1 MENIEAIYIINGENQ
16 LIFSYESLNERSDNF
31 DYLNISQF
39 FSVIKTFALKIG
51 EKEAKIIELGNS
63 KIFKTLD
70 DDYNI
75 EVILKCNKNL
85 KEKKA
90 SINLTKILNLFR
102 ECPFF
107 LNGFV
112 LSGKENLM
120 LLFAGEDLAS
130 LESIIDERLRS
141 NEDVQS
147 AEFNILISSIKDFI
161 LPIKM
166 IERPLNKPPCG
177 IDYKACE
184 SYYENRCFGCPA
196 TGRYKGLF
204 W

>member
-16 LIFSYESLNERSDNF
+16 LIFSYEGLNERADNF
-31 DYLNISQF
+31 DYSNITRF

-90 SINLTKILNLFR
+90 SINLTTILNLFINSFIGYFSSSTQEKKER
-102 ECPFF
+102 IEFF
-107 LNGFV
+107 IKEISFM
-112 LSGKENLM
+112 LSKKGKVNYFLENIK
-120 LLFAGEDLAS
+120 LF
-130 LESIIDERLRS
+130 
-141 NEDVQS
+141 
-147 AEFNILISSIKDFI
+147 
-161 LPIKM
+161 
-166 IERPLNKPPCG
+166 
-177 IDYKACE
+177 
-184 SYYENRCFGCPA
+184 
-196 TGRYKGLF
+196 T
-204 W
+204 